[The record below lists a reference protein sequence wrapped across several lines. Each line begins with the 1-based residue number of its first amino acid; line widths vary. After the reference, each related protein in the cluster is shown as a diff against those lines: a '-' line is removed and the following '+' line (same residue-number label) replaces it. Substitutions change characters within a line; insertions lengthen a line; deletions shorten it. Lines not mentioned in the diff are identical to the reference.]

1 MIGVKSFSINPT
13 IKMNLFIGDYISFNK
28 NIYYVIGVN
37 YYEKSVIVLKYNSDS
52 DIKSFNFLIDSEII
66 FYSKKI
72 ELLHN
77 FIGNES
83 FEDHKRK
90 VNKLV

>member
-1 MIGVKSFSINPT
+1 MIGEKSFSINPT

-28 NIYYVIGVN
+28 KIFYVIGTD
-37 YYEKSVIVLKYNSDS
+37 YHEKCFIVLEYKSDL
-52 DIKSFNFLIDSEII
+52 DIKNYDFLKDSET
-66 FYSKKI
+66 FYYSNKI
-72 ELLHN
+72 ELLLD

-90 VNKLV
+90 VCKSV